1 MLKITNVQTCNWDAA
16 IRGMRNPLESWSKS
30 DTRMECPDEGTER
43 WCGEPIIGPNDLDL
57 MKRLVNAGTDHSK
70 FMRMITVSFDIT
82 APLYWWK
89 EFDTYKIG
97 TVRNSCSTMHKI
109 EAREL
114 TIDDFATDDL
124 LKNDIEICLQPTIDY
139 INELITMYKEIG
151 LYHDSRASIHR
162 RIVKLLPDSYM
173 QKATIT
179 TNYQVLR
186 AIRNSDRKTH
196 KLLEWKEDFMKF
208 IDSLPYAK
216 ELLIKDDL
224 YKYELIDKE
233 YKKIIESGDKRALA
247 HFKMKH
253 VYTMTKEEQN
263 ILNEDKVTV
272 FFNEALNGIKAYAEK
287 KDPCA
292 GLTCYEEKEDGVYY
306 RCTEC
311 THTYNVEE
319 CYHYYECALK
329 GTGVAI
335 PEKDNVKG
343 LVIKPGAFNG
353 EEF

>member
-1 MLKITNVQTCNWDAA
+1 MIKITNVQTCNWDAA

-70 FMRMITVSFDIT
+70 FMRMITVSFDIS

-89 EFDTYKIG
+89 EFDTYKIAV
-97 TVRNSCSTMHKI
+97 VRNSCSTMHKI

-139 INELITMYKEIG
+139 INELITMYKESAG
-151 LYHDSRASIHR
+151 DKLPIHR
-162 RIVKLLPDSYM
+162 RIVKLLPDSYL
-173 QKATIT
+173 QRATIT

-186 AIRNSDRKTH
+186 SIRNSDRKTH
-196 KLLEWKEDFMKF
+196 KLLEWREDFMKF

-216 ELLIKDDL
+216 ELLIEDDAYRYEKAKLFIERFEKEHGPL
-224 YKYELIDKE
+224 YKFLERAAIIKSVDKE
-233 YKKIIESGDKRALA
+233 Y
-247 HFKMKH
+247 
-253 VYTMTKEEQN
+253 
-263 ILNEDKVTV
+263 
-272 FFNEALNGIKAYAEK
+272 NEALEGIKSYAK
-287 KDPCA
+287 ASPNLLDRDPCA
-292 GLTCYEEKEDGVYY
+292 GLTCFIEKEGDVCRY
-306 RCTEC
+306 CEDLS
-311 THTYNVEE
+311 HTFDVSEN
-319 CYHYYECALK
+319 YHYFDCKKK

-335 PEKDNVKG
+335 PEKDIINNTI
-343 LVIKPGAFNG
+343 VIEPGAFNG